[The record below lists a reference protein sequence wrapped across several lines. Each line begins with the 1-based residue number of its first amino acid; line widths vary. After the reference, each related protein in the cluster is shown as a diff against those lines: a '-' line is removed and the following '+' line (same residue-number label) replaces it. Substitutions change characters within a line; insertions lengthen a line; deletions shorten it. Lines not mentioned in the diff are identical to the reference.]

1 MAGSASNITN
11 NVNVTVPQSVTVPAN
26 GRTTVNVTVN
36 VSGYAATLNEKFPNG
51 AYIEGFVTLAG
62 DVNLS
67 VPYLGFYGDW
77 EKASVLDRDFYY
89 DQYLG
94 NGDPIPA
101 EWGINTAGSSIGSE
115 NYIAFGENPFTDT
128 ENFLFDRAS
137 ISPNGDGKMDA
148 VDTA

>member
-89 DQYLG
+89 DEYLG

-101 EWGINTAGSSIGSE
+101 EWGINTAGSSIGGE
-115 NYIAFGENPFTDT
+115 NYIAFGENPLPTLKT
-128 ENFLFDRAS
+128 SCL
-137 ISPNGDGKMDA
+137 
-148 VDTA
+148 TAQA

>member
-51 AYIEGFVTLAG
+51 AYIEGFVTLRRRCEP
-62 DVNLS
+62 S

-89 DQYLG
+89 DQYLETAILFPL
-94 NGDPIPA
+94 NGASTPPVLPSAAKTISHSVKILLPTLKTSCL
-101 EWGINTAGSSIGSE
+101 TAQ
-115 NYIAFGENPFTDT
+115 A
-128 ENFLFDRAS
+128 
-137 ISPNGDGKMDA
+137 
-148 VDTA
+148 